1 MTELRRLLRR
11 IFIPPLKAI
20 TRVVAQVRKELI
32 QVRRRPGAFLSLVLG
47 PFLIMAIFGLGY
59 TGERRPLETAIV
71 VPPGLGLSADADYY
85 QSLVGPALNVRGVT
99 QDADEARQALA
110 QQDLDMIVVVPADA
124 RQSFEDGRQAEIV
137 VVINTIDPVN
147 VAYAGFLASLLS
159 REVNEEILRTAIAEG
174 ESYAVRRVGQEITD
188 IPPEVIA
195 APTTVRTENIAP
207 SEPSIVSYSAP
218 AVLALILQ
226 HMAVTLTA
234 LSFVRERLS
243 GAMELFRISPVNSFE
258 LVLGK
263 YLGLGL
269 VSVVIAAITT
279 ALLVLVL
286 GVPLLGD
293 PALLAVVVG
302 ALIFASLGIGLLI
315 SVISDSERQA
325 VQLSLLVLLA
335 SVFFSGFVLPVDEF
349 RTGLQYAAYGL
360 PVTHGI
366 TLLQDVML
374 RGGSYA
380 WWQLSVLGG
389 LGLGL
394 LILTSMLLRRTMQN
408 P

>member
-1 MTELRRLLRR
+1 MKAVRRFLRRL
-11 IFIPPLKAI
+11 FVPPIKAV

-32 QVRRRPGAFLSLVLG
+32 QVRRRPGAFFSLVLG

-59 TGERRPLETAIV
+59 TGERRPLETVIV
-71 VPPGLGLSADADYY
+71 IPPGLGLPTDPAYY
-85 QSLVGPALNVRGVT
+85 QELAGPAINVRAVT
-99 QDADEARQALA
+99 DDAEAARRQLHL
-110 QQDLDMIVVVPADA
+110 QNLDMVVITPENGLETF
-124 RQSFEDGRQAEIV
+124 RNGEQAEIV
-137 VVINTIDPVN
+137 VEINTIDPVS
-147 VAYAGFLASLLS
+147 AGYAGFLASMLS
-159 REVNEEILRTAIAEG
+159 QEVNQEILRTAIEEG
-174 ESYAVRRVGQEITD
+174 ESYAVHRVGAEITD

-207 SEPSIVSYSAP
+207 SEPGIVSYSAP

-243 GAMELFRISPVNSFE
+243 GAMELFRISPVNSLE

-269 VSVVIAAITT
+269 VSAVIAALTT
-279 ALLVLVL
+279 VLLVTVL
-286 GVPLLGD
+286 GVPLLGS
-293 PALLAVVVG
+293 PWALTAVVG
-302 ALIFASLGIGLLI
+302 ALVFASLGVGLLI
-315 SVISDSERQA
+315 SVVSDSERQA

-349 RTGLQYAAYGL
+349 RAGLQYAAYVL

-374 RGGSYA
+374 RGGSHA
-380 WWQLSVLGG
+380 WWQLIFLAI

-394 LILTSMLLRRTMQN
+394 LILTSMLLRRVMRN
-408 P
+408 A